1 MFQEVLRMEST
12 IGIRIKTRREELGLS
27 QEELAKRLGYKSR
40 SSINK
45 IELGKNDITQHKVV
59 AFAKALNTTTAYLMG
74 WVDEQPEKKNDIITD
89 VILRLRTDDIFINV
103 VNELNELSSEQLL
116 AVQSILFAFKQQ
128 QID

>member
-1 MFQEVLRMEST
+1 MT
-12 IGIRIKTRREELGLS
+12 IGERIKNRRIQLGLS
-27 QEELAKRLGYKSR
+27 ADDVAQK
-40 SSINK
+40 
-45 IELGKNDITQHKVV
+45 LGKNRATIYRYESSYIEKLPTTVLEPLAKV
-59 AFAKALNTTTAYLMG
+59 LNTTPAYLMG
-74 WVDEQPEKKNDIITD
+74 WVDEKTEKKNDIITD